1 MSLTPVSRL
10 ACLLLVFTSPAF
22 ADESSA
28 DAGTADEVRP
38 ESTQEGTIE
47 RARNDIQR
55 DTQRLGKSAGVK
67 PEVLEADGGY
77 GSAGCGLGSVIIRPS
92 QHFTQ
97 IFAATT
103 NGMFGNQTFGI
114 TSGTSNCDG
123 PPEPVQAT
131 ARFVTANRTALA
143 IAAARGR
150 GEPIEALA
158 AIASCRAPSE
168 LGPVLQRNFGQIFPT
183 AITSDHEV
191 AHALLAV
198 MQRHSGK
205 LGCAALRG

>member
-1 MSLTPVSRL
+1 MSLTPISRL
-10 ACLLLVFTSPAF
+10 GCILLACCSPAF
-22 ADESSA
+22 AAESASESSEQ
-28 DAGTADEVRP
+28 GTVENA
-38 ESTQEGTIE
+38 Q
-47 RARNDIQR
+47 NDIQR

-67 PEVLEADGGY
+67 PEVLEGRGGY
-77 GSAGCGLGSVIIRPS
+77 GSAGCGLGSVIVKPS
-92 QHFTQ
+92 EHFTQ

-103 NGMFGNQTFGI
+103 NGLFGNQTFGI

-131 ARFVTANRTALA
+131 ARFVTANRAALA
-143 IAAARGR
+143 IATARGR

-158 AIASCRAPSE
+158 AIAQCHAPSE

-191 AHALLAV
+191 THALLLV
-198 MQRHSGK
+198 MRQHSEA